1 MNSNFHKKHQPSDSE
16 LAVYDCEISIK
27 FRLIE
32 EKGALRDRDRLI
44 ELLLDAFSYGEDEY
58 LEAVQ
63 AHAEV
68 KEVSEVEASPTMRRQ
83 LIRLRNSH
91 A

>member
-1 MNSNFHKKHQPSDSE
+1 MNSNFHKKHQPSDSD

-63 AHAEV
+63 AQAEV
-68 KEVSEVEASPTMRRQ
+68 KEVSETEASPTMRRQ

-91 A
+91 S